1 MKILSIDVGI
11 KNLAYCLLEVDKSRD
26 KIDFKI
32 IKWDTINLLEQKKC
46 SQCDKPAK
54 FSKNNIDYCRKH
66 AKNCEYLIPTPRD
79 LNIKRMNLMDIHEYI
94 KTNDISL
101 NILQEPKKNIK
112 RANIIEELQKY
123 NDQRFFDP
131 IKEDNAGIVSLIEI
145 GINLRN
151 RLDELLIEIE
161 KTCHGEAEIEKIE
174 KILIENQLSSL
185 AIRMKTLQGMI
196 TQYFIMK
203 GYKNIEYIS
212 SQNKLKLFLER
223 DKTSERNSGG
233 GGGEKTS
240 YSERKKLGIK
250 YCQELLSKKG
260 MDNWLEFMSKH
271 TKQDDL
277 ADCFLQG
284 VWWLTN

>member
-11 KNLAYCLLEVDKSRD
+11 KNLAYCLLDIDKD
-26 KIDFKI
+26 KTEFKI
-32 IKWDTINLLEQKKC
+32 LKWDTINLLEQKKC
-46 SQCDKPAK
+46 SECGKPAK
-54 FSKNNIDYCRKH
+54 FSKNNQDYCRKH
-66 AKNCEYLIPTPRD
+66 AKNCEYQIPTPRD
-79 LNIKRMNLMDIHEYI
+79 LNIKRLNLNDIHEYI

-101 NILQEPKKNIK
+101 NVLQEPKKNIK

-123 NDQRFFDP
+123 NDEKFFDP

-145 GINLRN
+145 GVNLRD
-151 RLDELLIEIE
+151 RLDELLVEIE
-161 KTCHGEAEIEKIE
+161 KTCHGEEKIE
-174 KILIENQLSSL
+174 RVLIENQLSSL

-203 GYKNIEYIS
+203 GYENIEYIC

-223 DKTSERNSGG
+223 DKKGERTS
-233 GGGEKTS
+233 GGEKTS

-250 YCQELLSKKG
+250 YCQELLAESG

-271 TKQDDL
+271 TKKDDL

-284 VWWLTN
+284 ICYIKLN

>member
-11 KNLAYCLLEVDKSRD
+11 KNLAYCLLDIDKTND
-26 KIDFKI
+26 KIDYKI

-46 SQCDKPAK
+46 SLCDKPAK
-54 FSKNNIDYCRKH
+54 FSKNNICYCRKH
-66 AKNCEYLIPTPRD
+66 AKNCEYLIPTQRD
-79 LNIKRMNLMDIHEYI
+79 INIKRMNLMDIHEYI

-112 RANIIEELQKY
+112 RATIIEELQKY
-123 NDQRFFDP
+123 NEERFFDL
-131 IKEDNAGIVSLIEI
+131 IKEDNAGVVSLIEI
-145 GINLRN
+145 GVNLRD

-161 KTCHGEAEIEKIE
+161 KTCNGEAEIEKIE

-203 GYKNIEYIS
+203 GYENIEYIS

-223 DKTSERNSGG
+223 DKTGERTS
-233 GGGEKTS
+233 GGEKTS

-250 YCQELLSKKG
+250 YCQELLVKHG
-260 MDNWLEFMSKH
+260 MEDWLEFMSKH
-271 TKQDDL
+271 TKRDDL

-284 VWWLTN
+284 IC

>member
-11 KNLAYCLLEVDKSRD
+11 KNLAYCLLDVDKD
-26 KIDFKI
+26 KDKDKDKTEFKI

-46 SQCDKPAK
+46 SECGKPAK
-54 FSKNNIDYCRKH
+54 FSKNDQDYCRKH
-66 AKNCEYLIPTPRD
+66 AKNCEYQIPTPRD
-79 LNIKRMNLMDIHEYI
+79 LNIKRMNLSDIHEYI

-101 NILQEPKKNIK
+101 NVLQEPKKNIK

-123 NDQRFFDP
+123 NDAKFFDP
-131 IKEDNAGIVSLIEI
+131 IKEDNAGMVSLIEI
-145 GINLRN
+145 GVNLRD
-151 RLDELLIEIE
+151 RLDRLLIEIE
-161 KTCHGEAEIEKIE
+161 KTCHGEHKIE
-174 KILIENQLSSL
+174 RILIENQLSSL

-203 GYKNIEYIS
+203 GYENIEYIC

-223 DKTSERNSGG
+223 DKTGERPS
-233 GGGEKTS
+233 GGEKTS

-250 YCQELLSKKG
+250 YCQELLHERG
-260 MDNWLEFMSKH
+260 MDEWLEFMSKH
-271 TKQDDL
+271 TKRDDL

-284 VWWLTN
+284 IC

>member
-11 KNLAYCLLEVDKSRD
+11 KNLAYCLLDIDKNKD
-26 KIDFKI
+26 DFKI
-32 IKWDTINLLEQKKC
+32 LKWDTINLLEQKKC
-46 SQCDKPAK
+46 SECDKPAK
-54 FSKNNIDYCRKH
+54 FSKNNLDYCRKH
-66 AKNCEYLIPTPRD
+66 AKNCEYQIPTPRD
-79 LNIKRMNLMDIHEYI
+79 LNIKRLNLNDIHEYI

-123 NDQRFFDP
+123 NDIKFFDP
-131 IKEDNAGIVSLIEI
+131 VKEDNAGMVSLIEI
-145 GINLRN
+145 GVNLRD

-161 KTCHGEAEIEKIE
+161 KSYQGEEKIE
-174 KILIENQLSSL
+174 RILIENQLSSL

-203 GYKNIEYIS
+203 RYENIEYIC

-223 DKTSERNSGG
+223 DKTSERPS
-233 GGGEKTS
+233 GGEKTS

-250 YCQELLSKKG
+250 YCQELLNKKG
-260 MDNWLEFMSKH
+260 MHEWLEFMSKH
-271 TKQDDL
+271 SKRDDL
-277 ADCFLQG
+277 ADSFLQG
-284 VWWLTN
+284 IC

>member
-11 KNLAYCLLEVDKSRD
+11 KNLAYCLLDIDKDID
-26 KIDFKI
+26 KDKTDFKI
-32 IKWDTINLLEQKKC
+32 LKWDTINLLEQKKC
-46 SQCDKPAK
+46 SECGKPAK
-54 FSKNNIDYCRKH
+54 FSKNNQDYCRKH
-66 AKNCEYLIPTPRD
+66 AKNCEYQIPTPRD
-79 LNIKRMNLMDIHEYI
+79 LNIKRLNLNDIHEYI
-94 KTNDISL
+94 KINDISL

-123 NDQRFFDP
+123 NDAKFFDP
-131 IKEDNAGIVSLIEI
+131 IKEDNAGMVSLIEI
-145 GINLRN
+145 GVNLRD
-151 RLDELLIEIE
+151 RLDRLLIQIE
-161 KTCHGEAEIEKIE
+161 KTCNGEEKIE
-174 KILIENQLSSL
+174 RVLIENQLSSL

-203 GYKNIEYIS
+203 GYENIEYIC

-223 DKTSERNSGG
+223 DKKSERPS
-233 GGGEKTS
+233 GGEKTS

-260 MDNWLEFMSKH
+260 MHEWLEFMSKH
-271 TKQDDL
+271 TKKDDL

-284 VWWLTN
+284 IC